1 MSLNLGSDKMAI
13 TVYIVR
19 HGQTLLNRYK
29 KMQGWVDSPLT
40 EKGIQDGKRAG
51 KILENIKFDKAY
63 SSDTMRAI
71 RTCEYILN
79 ENKVSGDLKEPQAMM
94 EFREQKYGYFEGSDS
109 PQTWMLIGATHG
121 AGSFKELVNKYP
133 LDEIKD
139 FMHETD
145 PFHESEDSK
154 TYWKRINSGFDYLRK
169 NHKDGETVLL
179 VCHGSTIASLA
190 DKYGD
195 NINVGENYPQNGSI
209 TKLKVTEND
218 IEIEEYNKID

>member
-1 MSLNLGSDKMAI
+1 MAI

-71 RTCEYILN
+71 RTCEYILS

-154 TYWKRINSGFDYLRK
+154 TYWKIINSGFDYLRK
-169 NHKDGETVLL
+169 NHKDGEIVLL
-179 VCHGSTIASLA
+179 V
-190 DKYGD
+190 
-195 NINVGENYPQNGSI
+195 
-209 TKLKVTEND
+209 
-218 IEIEEYNKID
+218 

>member
-1 MSLNLGSDKMAI
+1 MAI

-71 RTCEYILN
+71 RTCEYILS

-169 NHKDGETVLL
+169 K
-179 VCHGSTIASLA
+179 S
-190 DKYGD
+190 
-195 NINVGENYPQNGSI
+195 
-209 TKLKVTEND
+209 
-218 IEIEEYNKID
+218 

>member
-1 MSLNLGSDKMAI
+1 
-13 TVYIVR
+13 
-19 HGQTLLNRYK
+19 
-29 KMQGWVDSPLT
+29 
-40 EKGIQDGKRAG
+40 
-51 KILENIKFDKAY
+51 
-63 SSDTMRAI
+63 
-71 RTCEYILN
+71 
-79 ENKVSGDLKEPQAMM
+79 
-94 EFREQKYGYFEGSDS
+94 
-109 PQTWMLIGATHG
+109 MLIGATHG

-169 NHKDGETVLL
+169 NHKDGEAVLL

-190 DKYGD
+190 DKYGY

>member
-1 MSLNLGSDKMAI
+1 MAI

-71 RTCEYILN
+71 RTCEYILS

-94 EFREQKYGYFEGSDS
+94 
-109 PQTWMLIGATHG
+109 
-121 AGSFKELVNKYP
+121 
-133 LDEIKD
+133 
-139 FMHETD
+139 
-145 PFHESEDSK
+145 
-154 TYWKRINSGFDYLRK
+154 
-169 NHKDGETVLL
+169 
-179 VCHGSTIASLA
+179 
-190 DKYGD
+190 
-195 NINVGENYPQNGSI
+195 
-209 TKLKVTEND
+209 
-218 IEIEEYNKID
+218 